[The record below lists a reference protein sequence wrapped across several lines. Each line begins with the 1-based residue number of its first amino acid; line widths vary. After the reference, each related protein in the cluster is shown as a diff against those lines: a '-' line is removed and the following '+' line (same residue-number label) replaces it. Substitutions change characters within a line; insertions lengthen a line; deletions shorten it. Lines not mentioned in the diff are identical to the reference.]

1 VTKEVRKAMK
11 ENKLRAFLW
20 CMQGSAIATEE
31 EEKKKH
37 KRKAFVVS
45 KRVSDGTWVAGTG
58 IMVPKN

>member
-1 VTKEVRKAMK
+1 MK

-20 CMQGSAIATEE
+20 CTQGSAIATEE

-45 KRVSDGTWVAGTG
+45 KRVSDETWVAGTG